1 MKKKVV
7 SILCL
12 TTMLMTVF
20 AGCGADQGEETKKTD
35 EVKETKQTDDG
46 VRAYVGGTIFESS
59 LDPIKGA
66 MSYGYPF
73 INEALLE
80 VNPDSEYVGDLAT
93 DWKVSDDALTY
104 TFNLKE
110 NVKFSDGSDFDAEDV
125 VFTYKTVKEN
135 QANNENVDL
144 TRLDKVTALDNHTVE
159 FKLSEAYS
167 PFLDTTAMLQIV
179 PSDAYDSELFDTQP
193 IGTGAYKVSQYDANQ
208 QIILEANDQ
217 YYGDVPEIKKV
228 TLVAMEQE
236 AAFSAA
242 KSGELDI
249 VMVGANYSKEKV
261 DGMTATNFETMDV
274 RNISLPVNPTM
285 TAKDSEGNEVVVG
298 NDVTSDKAVR
308 EALSIGINRQE
319 IIDNAFNGVGKPAVN
334 FTDNLVWAS
343 TETYEDGRVD
353 EAIKL
358 LEDAGW
364 EDSDNDGI
372 REKGDL
378 KCTFDVYSPGGDQDR
393 YNLAVALAENAKN
406 LGIDI
411 QVKTATWDEVTTL
424 QNTAGIVW
432 GWGQYSPTVLY
443 SLFKS
448 DLFLT
453 GGYDNVVGYKNDVVD
468 QKIDEALAANNQED
482 AIAAWKEVQKIAD
495 ADYPELYLVN
505 IEHCFFIND
514 NLDISMDTQIPHPHG
529 HGSPIVCNM
538 KDWKYK

>member
-20 AGCGADQGEETKKTD
+20 TGCGADPGEETKQTD
-35 EVKETKQTDDG
+35 EVKETKQTHDG

-144 TRLDKVTALDNHTVE
+144 TRLDKVTALDDHTVE

-193 IGTGAYKVSQYDANQ
+193 IGTGAYKVAQYDTNQ

-249 VMVGANYSKEKV
+249 VMVGSNYSKEKV

-343 TETYEDGRVD
+343 TETYKDGRVD

-378 KCTFDVYSPGGDQDR
+378 KCTFDVYAPGGDQDR
-393 YNLAVALAENAKN
+393 YNLAVALAENAKK

-411 QVKTATWDEVTTL
+411 QVKTATWDEVATL

-468 QKIDEALAANNQED
+468 QKIDEALSANNQED

-529 HGSPIVCNM
+529 HGSPIICNM

>member
-1 MKKKVV
+1 
-7 SILCL
+7 
-12 TTMLMTVF
+12 
-20 AGCGADQGEETKKTD
+20 
-35 EVKETKQTDDG
+35 
-46 VRAYVGGTIFESS
+46 
-59 LDPIKGA
+59 
-66 MSYGYPF
+66 
-73 INEALLE
+73 
-80 VNPDSEYVGDLAT
+80 
-93 DWKVSDDALTY
+93 
-104 TFNLKE
+104 
-110 NVKFSDGSDFDAEDV
+110 
-125 VFTYKTVKEN
+125 
-135 QANNENVDL
+135 
-144 TRLDKVTALDNHTVE
+144 
-159 FKLSEAYS
+159 
-167 PFLDTTAMLQIV
+167 MLQIV

-217 YYGDVPEIKKV
+217 YYGDAPEIKKV

-343 TETYEDGRVD
+343 IETYEDGRVD